1 MNRIT
6 SRIAYKQ
13 LIEEGKSHTQKSCI
27 VRLLKHEYPLS
38 RREIA
43 KATNIEISAVSGR
56 VNQLIK
62 MGIVEETTMRKCMFS
77 KRLVKP
83 VRLAEGL

>member
-27 VRLLKHEYPLS
+27 VRLLKHEFPLS

-56 VNQLIK
+56 VNQLMK
-62 MGIVEETTMRKCMFS
+62 LGIVEETTRRKCMFS
-77 KRLVKP
+77 NKLVKP
-83 VRLAEGL
+83 VQLSEGL

>member
-62 MGIVEETTMRKCMFS
+62 MGIVEETTIRKCIFS
-77 KRLVKP
+77 KKLISP
-83 VRLAEGL
+83 VRLVEGL

>member
-6 SRIAYKQ
+6 SRIAYKNI
-13 LIEEGKSHTQKSCI
+13 IEEGKSDSQQGYI
-27 VRLLKHEYPLS
+27 VRLLKHEFPLS

-56 VNQLIK
+56 VNELIN

-83 VRLAEGL
+83 VQLVEGL